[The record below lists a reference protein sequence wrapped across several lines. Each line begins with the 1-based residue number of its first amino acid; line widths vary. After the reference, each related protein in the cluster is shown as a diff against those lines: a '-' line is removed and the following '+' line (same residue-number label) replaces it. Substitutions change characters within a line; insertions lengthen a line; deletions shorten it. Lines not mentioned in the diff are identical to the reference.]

1 MKTTSRLAAIV
12 FSILA
17 ATLAHPGTPRSYPA
31 SEHEHSGAVQLET
44 YDEACRIVTER
55 FFDPRLRGVNW
66 AAPCAAG
73 RDPQM
78 DRALTEAVG
87 LTRTDHSAVIL
98 LFVIEANTV
107 PCEGLVPM
115 RCLVVNGEYFYDVI
129 DGYQHVEGRP
139 ARIYVER
146 RKRPE
151 PVPADVGD
159 FVYRRV
165 DEP

>member
-1 MKTTSRLAAIV
+1 MNTAISFATIV
-12 FSILA
+12 FSIVAIAFSLPHAVDLA
-17 ATLAHPGTPRSYPA
+17 
-31 SEHEHSGAVQLET
+31 
-44 YDEACRIVTER
+44 
-55 FFDPRLRGVNW
+55 
-66 AAPCAAG
+66 
-73 RDPQM
+73 
-78 DRALTEAVG
+78 
-87 LTRTDHSAVIL
+87 RTDHSTVIL
-98 LFVIEANTV
+98 FAIEANTV

>member
-1 MKTTSRLAAIV
+1 MNAAIGFAAIV
-12 FSILA
+12 FSIVAIAFSLPHAVDLA
-17 ATLAHPGTPRSYPA
+17 
-31 SEHEHSGAVQLET
+31 
-44 YDEACRIVTER
+44 
-55 FFDPRLRGVNW
+55 
-66 AAPCAAG
+66 
-73 RDPQM
+73 
-78 DRALTEAVG
+78 
-87 LTRTDHSAVIL
+87 RTDHSTVIL
-98 LFVIEANTV
+98 FDIEANPV

-129 DGYQHVEGRP
+129 DGYRHVEGRP

-146 RKRPE
+146 SKRPE